1 MTINKKRT
9 LRPKTLD
16 CIVLAYA
23 HYSIAY
29 RFFVIKLE
37 VSDVYVDI
45 FLESRDVVL
54 FENIFSMK
62 NLHTMSRLPNNVIID
77 ITPKPFENFVYTEHT
92 LEPVQEEIDGETP
105 RRSKRQMTKKY
116 FW

>member
-1 MTINKKRT
+1 MFMWIYY
-9 LRPKTLD
+9 LR
-16 CIVLAYA
+16 
-23 HYSIAY
+23 
-29 RFFVIKLE
+29 
-37 VSDVYVDI
+37 I
-45 FLESRDVVL
+45 F
-54 FENIFSMK
+54 FSMK

-77 ITPKPFENFVYTEHT
+77 ITPKPFKIFVYTEHT